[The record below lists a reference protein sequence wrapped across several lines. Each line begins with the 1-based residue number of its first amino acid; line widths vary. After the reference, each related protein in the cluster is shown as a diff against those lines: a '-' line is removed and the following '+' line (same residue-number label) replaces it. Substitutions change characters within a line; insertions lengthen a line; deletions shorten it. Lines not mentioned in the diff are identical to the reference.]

1 MRRLR
6 RLFIEPGDVL
16 LARRVNVSHKMQEDL
31 TRVLNEIDDPEL
43 GMGVEPVGRASLK
56 AFGMGVFLNR
66 RQLLTT
72 SVAVPVIASFPL
84 RRAWAATPNVSA
96 AVQDIPFDASNV
108 RQTAHELAQKPY
120 QAAETS
126 LPDNLKN
133 LDYDK
138 YRKIRF
144 IPDKAL
150 WRNDGLPFQIQ
161 LLHRGFYFSNRVDI
175 FEVVDGRARP
185 IKYSPS
191 LFSFGDVPPPPAD
204 ADLGFAG
211 FRIHAPIN
219 RPDYFD
225 EVGVFLGASYFR
237 AVAKG
242 QTYGLSAR
250 GLAINTA
257 ELKGEEFPLFKT
269 FWIDRPQPKT
279 NSIVIHA
286 LLDSKSAAAAY
297 RITIRPGET
306 TVYDV
311 EMSLYP
317 RVDIQEPG
325 IAPMTS
331 MFLFDANDR
340 QKVDD
345 FRPAVHDSDGLIIRN
360 GRGEALWRV
369 LTNPADLQVSSF
381 YDTNPRSFGLMQ
393 RQRDFH
399 VYEDLESHFEK
410 RPSLRAEPI
419 GDWGNGE
426 VRLIEIPTEKEI
438 HDNIVSFWRPKD
450 PLRAK
455 GEYAF
460 TYRLHWGGGE
470 TGPQLAEFLK
480 TRIGAASD
488 NARLFVLD
496 IVGEKLKG
504 LKADAVRGIVSANF
518 GKVTNVVTQS
528 NPENGGWRLSFNLA
542 PEKSSVVEL
551 RAQLMQNDDALSEVW
566 VYRWTP

>member
-1 MRRLR
+1 LNR
-6 RLFIEPGDVL
+6 RLF
-16 LARRVNVSHKMQEDL
+16 LA
-31 TRVLNEIDDPEL
+31 
-43 GMGVEPVGRASLK
+43 
-56 AFGMGVFLNR
+56 
-66 RQLLTT
+66 T
-72 SVAVPVIASFPL
+72 SITVPVVVSFGFEC
-84 RRAWAATPNVSA
+84 AF
-96 AVQDIPFDASNV
+96 AVGLGGAGQAQDTPFDAANV
-108 RQTAHELAQKPY
+108 RQAARELAQKPFVVPD
-120 QAAETS
+120 TS
-126 LPDNLKN
+126 LPDNIKN

-161 LLHRGFYFSNRVDI
+161 FFHRGFYYSNRVDI
-175 FEVVDGRARP
+175 FEVAEGRARP

-191 LFSFGDVPPPPAD
+191 LFSFEDVPPPSPD

-211 FRIHAPIN
+211 FRVHAAIN

-257 ELKGEEFPLFKT
+257 QSKGEEFPLFKT
-269 FWIDRPQPKT
+269 FWIERSQPKI
-279 NSIVIHA
+279 NSIVLHA

-306 TVYDV
+306 TVFDV
-311 EMSLYP
+311 EMNLYP

-340 QKVDD
+340 QKIDD
-345 FRPAVHDSDGLIIRN
+345 FRPAVHDSDGLFMLN
-360 GRGEALWRV
+360 GHGEALWRV
-369 LTNPADLQVSSF
+369 LTNPTDLQISSF
-381 YDTNPRSFGLMQ
+381 YDTNPRTFGLMQ
-393 RQRDFH
+393 RQREFH

-410 RPSLRAEPI
+410 RPSLRVEPI
-419 GDWGNGE
+419 GDWGDGE
-426 VRLIEIPTEKEI
+426 VRLIEIPTDKEI

-450 PLRAK
+450 PPRAK
-455 GEYAF
+455 GEYAY
-460 TYRLHWGGGE
+460 TYRLHWGAGE
-470 TGPQLAEFLK
+470 TGMQLAEFLK
-480 TRIGAASD
+480 TRVGAASD
-488 NARLFVLD
+488 DARLFVLD

-504 LKADAVRGIVSANF
+504 VKADTVRGTVSANF
-518 GKVTNVVTQS
+518 GKVTNVVTQP
-528 NPENGGWRLSFNLA
+528 NPENGGWRLSFNLV
-542 PEKSSVVEL
+542 PEKASVIEL
-551 RAQLMQNDDALSEVW
+551 RAQLMQNDVPLSEVW
-566 VYRWTP
+566 VCRWTP